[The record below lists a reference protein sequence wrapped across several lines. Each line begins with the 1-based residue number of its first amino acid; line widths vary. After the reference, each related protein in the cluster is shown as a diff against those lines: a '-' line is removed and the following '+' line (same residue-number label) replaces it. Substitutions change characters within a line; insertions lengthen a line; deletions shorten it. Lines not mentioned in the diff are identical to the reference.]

1 VNGRDSDLQRKVL
14 AGQDPSST
22 PGPAPLQPFGLIL
35 HHDGRWS
42 HEGQPILNRKL
53 RERFDRSVVYLPEEA
68 KYIVRI
74 GRFRGQIE
82 LEEAGF
88 FVRSVELASGEI
100 VLSDGSRE
108 PLRAASLSVSP
119 LDGAWLC
126 RVKEALA
133 PGGLP
138 ARFSHSSQAEL
149 LSAAEE
155 DDTGFRLVLG
165 TGRVRVPDT
174 LAESARGED

>member
-1 VNGRDSDLQRKVL
+1 MSTRDSDLERKVL
-14 AGQDPSST
+14 AAQEPSAA
-22 PGPAPLQPFGLIL
+22 PGPPPLQPFGLIL

-68 KYIVRI
+68 KYVVRI

-88 FVRSVELASGEI
+88 FVRSVDLASGEM

-108 PLRAASLSVSP
+108 PLRAETLSLSA

-126 RVKEALA
+126 RVKEARV

-149 LSAAEE
+149 LSAAEQDGE
-155 DDTGFRLVLG
+155 GFRLVLG
-165 TGRVRVPDT
+165 SGRVPVPDA
-174 LAESARGED
+174 LAGSAWGDD